1 MVLDNE
7 LAESLTQNWVP
18 DEEEDT
24 NPLDDTS
31 NNYIKLLEHNT
42 GMKLLQESKIRK
54 AFDDSRKFGLFRLF
68 ITNNWIF
75 VSAN

>member
-18 DEEEDT
+18 DEEEIT

-31 NNYIKLLEHNT
+31 NNYMKLLEHNT
-42 GMKLLQESKIRK
+42 ELKLLQESKIRK
-54 AFDDSRKFGLFRLF
+54 AFDESGKFSLFRLF
-68 ITNNWIF
+68 ITNNWLT
-75 VSAN
+75 